1 MPRLSNAE
9 LEQRIALL
17 EAENAA
23 LRDAAQ
29 PPALPEPIAPQTSS
43 PARGRSWAWAL
54 LSAVLVLIGIV
65 LAPVAI
71 VATWVRADLTD
82 TDRFVSTFAPL
93 ARDADVRAFVTDQ
106 TMAVVD
112 DTVDIEQLT
121 SDLVDGI
128 TSLGTPPRATD
139 ALNAIKGPAAAG
151 IRSLLESRI
160 AAFVQ
165 SEAFAD
171 VWSTALRVS
180 HRQLV
185 AAMTNDPDAAVR
197 LGGDGTIGVQ
207 LGPIIDAVKAALV
220 DQGIG
225 FASRIPTVD
234 RTITV
239 AQSDSLPAVQLYY
252 GVAVGAG
259 VWLPWVALAFLAAGV
274 LVARRRATALIATA
288 VVLGVV
294 MAAMLAAIAVGQALF
309 ITSVSPTL
317 LPSGVADELF
327 ERVAGGMR
335 DTAVAV
341 LTLGIVVAVVG
352 WLTGPFAAPRRLR
365 AVARSL
371 CAQLRGF
378 GEARNVTTGR
388 VGEWVYRQRTLLRA
402 AVAVVAALV
411 VVVSRPLTPGL
422 IVGTLVAAGLVVA
435 ALELVQR
442 PPAEVAAEEYD
453 QAVAA
458 G

>member
-1 MPRLSNAE
+1 
-9 LEQRIALL
+9 
-17 EAENAA
+17 
-23 LRDAAQ
+23 
-29 PPALPEPIAPQTSS
+29 
-43 PARGRSWAWAL
+43 
-54 LSAVLVLIGIV
+54 
-65 LAPVAI
+65 
-71 VATWVRADLTD
+71 
-82 TDRFVSTFAPL
+82 
-93 ARDADVRAFVTDQ
+93 
-106 TMAVVD
+106 
-112 DTVDIEQLT
+112 
-121 SDLVDGI
+121 
-128 TSLGTPPRATD
+128 
-139 ALNAIKGPAAAG
+139 
-151 IRSLLESRI
+151 
-160 AAFVQ
+160 
-165 SEAFAD
+165 
-171 VWSTALRVS
+171 
-180 HRQLV
+180 
-185 AAMTNDPDAAVR
+185 
-197 LGGDGTIGVQ
+197 
-207 LGPIIDAVKAALV
+207 
-220 DQGIG
+220 
-225 FASRIPTVD
+225 
-234 RTITV
+234 
-239 AQSDSLPAVQLYY
+239 VQLYY

-294 MAAMLAAIAVGQALF
+294 MAAMLAAITVGQALF

-317 LPSGVADELF
+317 LLSGVADELF